1 MVATAARKA
10 RRAAAALASAGAAA
24 AAPAGVSATPEQ
36 GPSSSRRV
44 LGGGGGSG
52 RDAPPLVGVGNKRG
66 GGYTPPAILRAVA
79 NAARNKEASRAPP
92 PGGPG
97 SGTEAPGASPGASS
111 SRMLTKADWA
121 CPGCGTSNFAKR
133 LACFKCK
140 SPRPGRAFT
149 AAGVKGYE
157 KRRAKRE
164 AREAQNA
171 AATET
176 NAPKRPKAETTNAR
190 AAVKTVFDDADEEEA
205 SPTAKGAAATG
216 TNANATRARRH
227 AARDRGVAP
236 KKLRDPDAPAAYLL
250 AWTEAAAERAAKGLS
265 VDQPG
270 FKPANGWKVDKNVQN
285 WLIANALDGDDAD
298 DSLGAPPVDDVTFE
312 AFEAYAAGLRGG
324 PRERLRERAAEANRG
339 KGRRSE
345 RARRILRA
353 LANGGAP
360 E

>member
-24 AAPAGVSATPEQ
+24 AAPAGVSASPEQ

-111 SRMLTKADWA
+111 SRMTKADWA
-121 CPGCGTSNFAKR
+121 CPGCGKSNFAKR
-133 LACFKCK
+133 LACFKCAA
-140 SPRPGRAFT
+140 PRPGRAFT

-176 NAPKRPKAETTNAR
+176 NAPKRPKAETSNAR

-216 TNANATRARRH
+216 TNANATRAKRH

-250 AWTEAAAERAAKGLS
+250 AWTEAAAERAAKGVR

>member
-24 AAPAGVSATPEQ
+24 AAPPGVSASPEQ

-121 CPGCGTSNFAKR
+121 CPGCGKSNFAKR
-133 LACFKCK
+133 LACFKCAA
-140 SPRPGRAFT
+140 PRPGRTFT

-176 NAPKRPKAETTNAR
+176 NAPKRPKAETSNAR

-205 SPTAKGAAATG
+205 SPAAKGAAATG
-216 TNANATRARRH
+216 TNANATNAKRLN
-227 AARDRGVAP
+227 ARDRGVAP

-285 WLIANALDGDDAD
+285 WLIANALDWDDDAD
-298 DSLGAPPVDDVTFE
+298 ASPPVDDVTFE

>member
-1 MVATAARKA
+1 M
-10 RRAAAALASAGAAA
+10 
-24 AAPAGVSATPEQ
+24 
-36 GPSSSRRV
+36 
-44 LGGGGGSG
+44 
-52 RDAPPLVGVGNKRG
+52 
-66 GGYTPPAILRAVA
+66 
-79 NAARNKEASRAPP
+79 
-92 PGGPG
+92 
-97 SGTEAPGASPGASS
+97 
-111 SRMLTKADWA
+111 TKADWA
-121 CPGCGTSNFAKR
+121 CPGCGKSNFAKR

-164 AREAQNA
+164 AREAQHANA
-171 AATET
+171 AATERP
-176 NAPKRPKAETTNAR
+176 PKRPKAETSNAR
-190 AAVKTVFDDADEEEA
+190 AVKTVKTVFDADEEEA
-205 SPTAKGAAATG
+205 SPTARGGAATE
-216 TNANATRARRH
+216 TKNATRAKRH
-227 AARDRGVAP
+227 NARDRGVAP

-250 AWTEAAAERAAKGLS
+250 AWTEAAAERAAKGLR

-285 WLIANALDGDDAD
+285 WLIANALDWDDDAD
-298 DSLGAPPVDDVTFE
+298 DSGDAPVDDVTFE

>member
-1 MVATAARKA
+1 M
-10 RRAAAALASAGAAA
+10 
-24 AAPAGVSATPEQ
+24 
-36 GPSSSRRV
+36 
-44 LGGGGGSG
+44 
-52 RDAPPLVGVGNKRG
+52 
-66 GGYTPPAILRAVA
+66 
-79 NAARNKEASRAPP
+79 
-92 PGGPG
+92 
-97 SGTEAPGASPGASS
+97 
-111 SRMLTKADWA
+111 TKADWA
-121 CPGCGTSNFAKR
+121 CPGCGKSNFAKR

-140 SPRPGRAFT
+140 APKPGRTFT

-176 NAPKRPKAETTNAR
+176 NAPKRPKAETSNAR

-205 SPTAKGAAATG
+205 SPAAKGAAATG
-216 TNANATRARRH
+216 TNANATNAKRLN
-227 AARDRGVAP
+227 ARDRGVAP

-270 FKPANGWKVDKNVQN
+270 FKPANRWKVDKNVQN
-285 WLIANALDGDDAD
+285 WLIANALDWDDDAD
-298 DSLGAPPVDDVTFE
+298 ASPPVDDVTFE

>member
-1 MVATAARKA
+1 M
-10 RRAAAALASAGAAA
+10 
-24 AAPAGVSATPEQ
+24 
-36 GPSSSRRV
+36 
-44 LGGGGGSG
+44 
-52 RDAPPLVGVGNKRG
+52 
-66 GGYTPPAILRAVA
+66 
-79 NAARNKEASRAPP
+79 
-92 PGGPG
+92 
-97 SGTEAPGASPGASS
+97 
-111 SRMLTKADWA
+111 TKADWA
-121 CPGCGTSNFAKR
+121 CPGCGKSNFAKR
-133 LACFKCK
+133 LACFKCAA
-140 SPRPGRAFT
+140 PRPGRTFT

-171 AATET
+171 AATERP
-176 NAPKRPKAETTNAR
+176 PKRPKAETSNAR

-205 SPTAKGAAATG
+205 SPAAGGAAATG
-216 TNANATRARRH
+216 TNANATNAKRLN
-227 AARDRGVAP
+227 ARDRGVAP

-270 FKPANGWKVDKNVQN
+270 FKPANRWKVDKNVQN
-285 WLIANALDGDDAD
+285 WLIANALDWDDDAD
-298 DSLGAPPVDDVTFE
+298 ASPPVDDVTFE